1 MNLFFVFNPKAGK
14 EKIKQKLG
22 DIIELF
28 SNNGHTVTVHAT
40 TCQGD
45 ACEKVKN
52 LPDGVYDR
60 IIVAGGDGTLDEVVH
75 GMLQRENKIP
85 VGYIPAGSTNDYA
98 SSLGI
103 PSRISESAK
112 IAINDHIFASDVGT
126 FGEKSFVYVA
136 AFGAFTEASYATSHE
151 MKKKLG
157 YSAYIVA
164 GIKSLGSIRSYKVKV
179 TTDSLTVEDSFIYG
193 MVTNSV
199 SVGGFKGIVGK
210 QVQLD
215 DGLFE
220 VTLVRKPKNP
230 NEMNSII
237 SGLLNKEHKTDMIY
251 SFTTDKI
258 KFESEESISW
268 TLDGEFGGEEKE
280 VEIINRKNEFE
291 IAVK

>member
-28 SNNGHTVTVHAT
+28 SNNGHVVTVHAT
-40 TCQGD
+40 TCAGD
-45 ACEKVKN
+45 AYKEVKN

-60 IIVAGGDGTLDEVVH
+60 VIVAGGDGTLDEVVH
-75 GMLQRENKIP
+75 GMLLRENKIQ

-98 SSLGI
+98 TSLGI
-103 PSRISESAK
+103 PSRISDAAR
-112 IAINDHIFASDVGT
+112 IAIGNHIFSSDVGT
-126 FGEKSFVYVA
+126 FGNKSFVYVA
-136 AFGAFTEASYATSHE
+136 AFGAFTEASYATTHE

-164 GIKSLGSIRSYKVKV
+164 GIKSLGNIRSYEVKV
-179 TTDSLTVEDSFIYG
+179 ITDTMTIEDHFIYG

-199 SVGGFKGIVGK
+199 SVGGFKGIVGN

-230 NEMNSII
+230 YDMNNII
-237 SGLLNKEHKTDMIY
+237 SGLLNREHKTDMIY
-251 SFTTDKI
+251 SFTTNKI
-258 KFESEESISW
+258 KFESNESIPW